1 MHTRTTRP
9 STHAHPAARL
19 AAVGTGLIL
28 ALALAAEPAASAMA
42 SGQPVRA
49 AMAAGRA
56 GKITTEFRY
65 TFDRGESL
73 RPRTI
78 VRDVTGHGNN
88 GRVFVSGG
96 GRLRKVA
103 GHPGRA
109 AGFPCR
115 GCGRALISA
124 PDKRFLD
131 PGPHPFWFGAAIKVR
146 DDQALP
152 GRDPNIM
159 QKGVISQPGG
169 RWKLELIGSRP
180 QCTITGRKGSVV
192 VRSDR
197 RVDNATWHTLMCR
210 RLNGTISLFVDGNLD
225 ASKTAGTGRLSN
237 NAPVRIGSK
246 SVGSA
251 GGNDQFHGRVDS
263 VFLKI
268 DRR

>member
-109 AGFPCR
+109 RPAS
-115 GCGRALISA
+115 RAADVAA
-124 PDKRFLD
+124 P
-131 PGPHPFWFGAAIKVR
+131 
-146 DDQALP
+146 
-152 GRDPNIM
+152 
-159 QKGVISQPGG
+159 
-169 RWKLELIGSRP
+169 
-180 QCTITGRKGSVV
+180 
-192 VRSDR
+192 
-197 RVDNATWHTLMCR
+197 
-210 RLNGTISLFVDGNLD
+210 
-225 ASKTAGTGRLSN
+225 
-237 NAPVRIGSK
+237 
-246 SVGSA
+246 
-251 GGNDQFHGRVDS
+251 
-263 VFLKI
+263 
-268 DRR
+268 